1 VSSNQTLV
9 NVVKSEW
16 IKFRTVRSSVM
27 GVIVFFVL
35 TLGLGGLISWAIR
48 SHWSHSSV
56 SDRLTFDPVST
67 SLAGIIFAQFA
78 VGVIG
83 VLFITSEY
91 SSGSIRTTL
100 TAVSNRLR
108 LISAKTIVLAV
119 TLIVVS
125 EVVCFAT
132 FELGQ
137 SIFKGVVPTAS
148 LGTLDV
154 LRSVLLAGAYLTLL
168 TIAGFALGSSCVTA
182 PRASASSSRSCSSCR
197 SFSRSCPELAELVL
211 EVPALRTRSL
221 NDVAFSA
228 GLSPGG
234 LERVSHTLGLRDRGL
249 RRWCHFDD
257 SPRRLIPSP

>member
-9 NVVKSEW
+9 DVVKSEW

-148 LGTLDV
+148 LGTVDV

-168 TIAGFALGSSCVTA
+168 TIAGFALGLIVRHSAACISIFVSILLIVPIIFA
-182 PRASASSSRSCSSCR
+182 FLPQSWQNSYSKYLPSELGRSMMSPFPPAYHLGAWNAS
-197 SFSRSCPELAELVL
+197 LLLLVY
-211 EVPALRTRSL
+211 VIVVYVVGVALMIR
-221 NDVAFSA
+221 
-228 GLSPGG
+228 
-234 LERVSHTLGLRDRGL
+234 RDA
-249 RRWCHFDD
+249 
-257 SPRRLIPSP
+257 

>member
-1 VSSNQTLV
+1 MSSNQNLGD
-9 NVVKSEW
+9 VVKSEW

-48 SHWSHSSV
+48 SHWSQSSV
-56 SDRLTFDPVST
+56 ADKLTFDPVSS

-108 LISAKTIVLAV
+108 LISAKAIVIAV
-119 TLIVVS
+119 SLIVVS
-125 EVVCFAT
+125 EIVCIAT

-137 SIFKGVVPTAS
+137 AIFKGVVTPTAS
-148 LGTLDV
+148 LSNGAD
-154 LRSVLLAGAYLTLL
+154 LRSVLLAGVYLTLL
-168 TIAGFALGSSCVTA
+168 TIAGFALGLIVRHSAACISIFVSILLIVPIIFAFLPQSWQNSYQKYLPSELGRSMMSPFPPAHHLGAWNAFILLVIYVIVVSGVGVTLMI
-182 PRASASSSRSCSSCR
+182 R
-197 SFSRSCPELAELVL
+197 
-211 EVPALRTRSL
+211 
-221 NDVAFSA
+221 
-228 GLSPGG
+228 
-234 LERVSHTLGLRDRGL
+234 RDA
-249 RRWCHFDD
+249 
-257 SPRRLIPSP
+257 

>member
-9 NVVKSEW
+9 DVVKSEW

-48 SHWSHSSV
+48 SHWTRTSV
-56 SDRLTFDPVST
+56 ADKLTFDPVST

-108 LISAKTIVLAV
+108 LITGKTIVLAV
-119 TLIVVS
+119 SLIVVS
-125 EVVCFAT
+125 EIVCFAA

-137 SIFKGVVPTAS
+137 SIFKGVVPTDS
-148 LGTLDV
+148 LGTADV
-154 LRSVLLAGAYLTLL
+154 LRSVLLAGLYLTLL
-168 TIAGFALGSSCVTA
+168 TIAGFS
-182 PRASASSSRSCSSCR
+182 
-197 SFSRSCPELAELVL
+197 
-211 EVPALRTRSL
+211 
-221 NDVAFSA
+221 
-228 GLSPGG
+228 
-234 LERVSHTLGLRDRGL
+234 LGLIVRHSAACISIFVSILLIVPIIFAFLPQSWQNSYSKYLPSELGRSMMSPFPPAYHLGAWNACILLVVYVIVIFGAGVTLMIRRDA
-249 RRWCHFDD
+249 
-257 SPRRLIPSP
+257 